1 MSTCEKRERALAKAE
16 PIPAGKAADPTI
28 IRAEISYICLRDWI
42 DRVKDLGE
50 LRVVKGLNWQS
61 EIGLVSE
68 LAIREERGPCVLF
81 EDIPGTLPGSRV
93 LVNFFGGKRRNMTL
107 GFSPDLPKLALTE
120 AFRLNYLAELKQLP
134 HRVVDD
140 GPIFENVLLGDD
152 IDVSKFPAPIWH
164 QADGGRYIGTG
175 SFNVT
180 RDPDEG
186 WINCGTYRVVI
197 HDQNRSGSISLRANT
212 AAFKEI
218 NTKPAV
224 SRCPSPS

>member
-50 LRVVKGLNWQS
+50 LRVVK
-61 EIGLVSE
+61 
-68 LAIREERGPCVLF
+68 GPCVLF

-224 SRCPSPS
+224 SRCPLPS